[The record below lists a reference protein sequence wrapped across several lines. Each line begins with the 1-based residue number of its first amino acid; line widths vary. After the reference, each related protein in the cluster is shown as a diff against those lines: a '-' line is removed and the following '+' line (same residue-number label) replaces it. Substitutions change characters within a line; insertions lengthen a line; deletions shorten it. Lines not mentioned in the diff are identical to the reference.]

1 MAEWVGAPPPASYSG
16 VMRGADDHG
25 REGQVA
31 VVFLSR
37 RSSADEAGYAD
48 AAAAMDA
55 LAAVQP
61 GYRGVDS
68 ARGTDGFGITVSWW
82 ADEASA
88 VAWRAHPDHT
98 AIRDRGRS
106 LWYDGYEVAVAGVT
120 RSYAWERE

>member
-1 MAEWVGAPPPASYSG
+1 
-16 VMRGADDHG
+16 MRGADDHG
-25 REGQVA
+25 REGQFA

-68 ARGTDGFGITVSWW
+68 ARGADGFGITVSWW
-82 ADEASA
+82 EDEASA
-88 VAWRAHPDHT
+88 VAWRAHPDHK